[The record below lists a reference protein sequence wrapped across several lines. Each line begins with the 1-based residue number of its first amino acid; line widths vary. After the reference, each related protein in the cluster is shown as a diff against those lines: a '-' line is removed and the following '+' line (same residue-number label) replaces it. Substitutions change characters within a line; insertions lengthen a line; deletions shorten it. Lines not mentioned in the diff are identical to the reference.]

1 MERGKGEM
9 SLETK
14 GGMVRVCLLS
24 EAFVGVAQRPLPHP
38 TTCPNEDL
46 QLLTETFAATVRIQP
61 GQASF
66 LIDSIASPHC
76 RHRLL
81 QRLSSAS
88 SRGSIA
94 VGRCLLFLPLLLAP
108 SSPTSV
114 APAEC
119 LPLLPFAV
127 VTSAIR
133 SVTLPATGARCRRYP
148 LPQLL
153 LAVLSIAAINPCSND
168 YNRRSQSLPSPS
180 DTIFP
185 ATVASSLPPLATT
198 AHLSSTAV
206 VPCYSPHRLI
216 LSAVGSSSSEAP
228 SPGSLF
234 RHLNNGTH

>member
-1 MERGKGEM
+1 MKTC
-9 SLETK
+9 S
-14 GGMVRVCLLS
+14 S
-24 EAFVGVAQRPLPHP
+24 SQRPLQ
-38 TTCPNEDL
+38 L
-46 QLLTETFAATVRIQP
+46 Q
-61 GQASF
+61 
-66 LIDSIASPHC
+66 IDSIASPHC

-94 VGRCLLFLPLLLAP
+94 AGRCLLFLPLLLAP

-119 LPLLPFAV
+119 LPLLPFAIV
-127 VTSAIR
+127 ASANSLGDAANDR
-133 SVTLPATGARCRRYP
+133 SEEP
-148 LPQLL
+148 PQLL

-168 YNRRSQSLPSPS
+168 YSRRSQSLPSP

-185 ATVASSLPPLATT
+185 AATASSLPPLATT
-198 AHLSSTAV
+198 AHLSSTV
-206 VPCYSPHRLI
+206 IVPCYSPHRLI
-216 LSAVGSSSSEAP
+216 LSAAGSSSSEAP